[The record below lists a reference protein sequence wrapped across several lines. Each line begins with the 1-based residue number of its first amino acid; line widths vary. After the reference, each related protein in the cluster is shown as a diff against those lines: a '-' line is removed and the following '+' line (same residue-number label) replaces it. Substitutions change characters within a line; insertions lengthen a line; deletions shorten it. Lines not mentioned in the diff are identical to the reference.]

1 MKVVRKG
8 KCEPKSVAVFVRDVD
23 KGHSNVM
30 NGADIPD
37 DTVFTGVI
45 LGLSVMGKGL
55 FVKDYH
61 GEFITV
67 IWHPHFES
75 GTKWDRDSV
84 NFPDY
89 KVVEELTAVVK

>member
-1 MKVVRKG
+1 MKLNI
-8 KCEPKSVAVFVRDVD
+8 VD

-37 DTVFTGVI
+37 GTVFTSTWDGNA
-45 LGLSVMGKGL
+45 GLYIKGGTDYGRTPSVTIISSP
-55 FVKDYH
+55 V
-61 GEFITV
+61 
-67 IWHPHFES
+67 HPPGCAYSFPEHM
-75 GTKWDRDSV
+75 

>member
-1 MKVVRKG
+1 MKLNI
-8 KCEPKSVAVFVRDVD
+8 VD

-37 DTVFTGVI
+37 GTVFTSYRCCAD
-45 LGLSVMGKGL
+45 GLY
-55 FVKDYH
+55 VKYCRDEGSH
-61 GEFITV
+61 SPSITV
-67 IWHPHFES
+67 ISAPSLITGYVYSDPE
-75 GTKWDRDSV
+75 TI